1 MTQWRDF
8 EHSKEWRQIL
18 KLTEYICTTKHTY
31 TMIIIMICK
40 RKQDRGNK
48 WYHTSVL
55 AFSFF
60 FLSRGK
66 FIVQWQSINL
76 RCLWNM
82 IPIWTTL
89 NTIYHSMYILEIVLK
104 TWNKTEFVCLSK
116 LIVVHM
122 NLRQYKIRENYK
134 TPLYW
139 N

>member
-104 TWNKTEFVCLSK
+104 TWNRLQLRYVCILN
-116 LIVVHM
+116 LLVAYM

-134 TPLYW
+134 TPLY
-139 N
+139 

>member
-1 MTQWRDF
+1 MNNFNRSKVKSIFIKKEFGRNSYSFIIKAPSRYLGTVTQWRDF

-82 IPIWTTL
+82 IPIWTTNGTQYIIL
-89 NTIYHSMYILEIVLK
+89 CIY
-104 TWNKTEFVCLSK
+104 
-116 LIVVHM
+116 
-122 NLRQYKIRENYK
+122 
-134 TPLYW
+134 
-139 N
+139 